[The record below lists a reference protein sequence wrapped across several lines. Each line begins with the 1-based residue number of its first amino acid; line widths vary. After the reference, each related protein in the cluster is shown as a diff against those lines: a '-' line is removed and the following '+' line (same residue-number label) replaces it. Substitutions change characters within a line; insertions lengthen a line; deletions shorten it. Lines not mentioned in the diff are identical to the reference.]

1 MSSCKHTGEWIPEK
15 VATIFLS
22 LALMLTACGFHRQ
35 GVTPMSPVMNVT
47 YVDAKDE
54 RSDFQRGLTRA
65 LKAGGTTITPTRAA
79 ASAVLRIERDE
90 TGQRVLS
97 VSARNTPTEYEIF
110 YTVTYA
116 VTAGGNEVLSPQTL
130 TLTRDYSFDDEALLA
145 KQHEEGILREALAR
159 DLVNL
164 VMRRLASL

>member
-1 MSSCKHTGEWIPEK
+1 MWSYRGK
-15 VATIFLS
+15 ALLAAS
-22 LALMLTACGFHRQ
+22 LVLAVVACGFHRQ
-35 GVTPMSPVMNVT
+35 GVTPMPAVMKVT
-47 YVDAKDE
+47 YVDARDE
-54 RSDFQRGLTRA
+54 RTDFMRRLTRA
-65 LKAGGTTITPTRAA
+65 LETRGATLTPTRGS

-116 VTAGGNEVLSPQTL
+116 VTSNGAEILSPQTL
-130 TLTRDYSFDDEALLA
+130 TLTRDYSFDEEALLA
-145 KQHEEGILREALAR
+145 KQHEEEILREALAG

>member
-35 GVTPMSPVMNVT
+35 GVTPMSPVMKVT
-47 YVDAKDE
+47 YVDAKDV
-54 RSDFQRGLTRA
+54 RSDFLRGLTRA
-65 LKAGGTTITPTRAA
+65 LKAGGTAIAPTRAA

-90 TGQRVLS
+90 SGQRVLS

-116 VTAGGNEVLSPQTL
+116 VTSGGNEVLPPQTL

-145 KQHEEGILREALAR
+145 KQHEEEILREALAR

>member
-1 MSSCKHTGEWIPEK
+1 MWSYRGK
-15 VATIFLS
+15 ALLAAS
-22 LALMLTACGFHRQ
+22 LALAVVACGFHRQ
-35 GVTPMSPVMNVT
+35 GVTPMPAIMKVT
-47 YVDAKDE
+47 FVDARDE
-54 RSDFQRGLTRA
+54 RTDFMRGLTRA
-65 LKAGGTTITPTRAA
+65 LETRGATLAPTRES

-116 VTAGGNEVLSPQTL
+116 VISNGAEVLTPQTL

-145 KQHEEGILREALAR
+145 KQHEEEILREALAS

>member
-1 MSSCKHTGEWIPEK
+1 MWSFDRRSLLAAG
-15 VATIFLS
+15 
-22 LALMLTACGFHRQ
+22 LALAVVACGFHRQ
-35 GVTPMSPVMNVT
+35 GVTPMPAVMKAT
-47 YVDAKDE
+47 YVDARDE
-54 RSDFQRGLTRA
+54 RTDFMRGLTRA
-65 LKAGGTTITPTRAA
+65 LEARGATLTPTRES

-116 VTAGGNEVLSPQTL
+116 VTSDGTEILTPQTL

-145 KQHEEGILREALAR
+145 KQHEEEILREALAD

-164 VMRRLASL
+164 VLRRLANL